1 MTKPP
6 QQIYD
11 YICSNDVTLV
21 LYPPY
26 VGSHN
31 AIASFLT
38 DKNITTN
45 FVYIMSQDIE
55 SINSA
60 VGQEL
65 PEKLILQYGAS
76 RRLTSV
82 LKSKSTILIDC
93 LSMFRSSNMDINL
106 KTRKKDCHIVIFES
120 SEICPTDEQYIK
132 QHYPSFSVLTY
143 LLSPQQPSLSYKLE
157 QTHMTSEQSN
167 IYLTSDTSIPSSS
180 KLPSTSDNPGS
191 SLANSLEPQNKVLET
206 PPDPR
211 SGLEIGNFK
220 YPEEVQHESSTLTD
234 TDRGEGGWL
243 TKSIVG
249 KIRDYSPKISNL
261 LTIIIS
267 RYEDKHV
274 VYTQFKDRHG
284 VDLLD
289 TLLKY
294 LNIPHI
300 VITKDDDSNEQIGKI
315 STFSNDVNQK
325 VLLTNT
331 VPSSEISEV
340 THVHFLEGITESILK
355 TFLANVYKSNLF
367 KKITPISC
375 TIHFHIASLP
385 EKSGDNKNGNDNSG
399 NNIPISIDGEM
410 YTKVANDIIERRNVY
425 ERLSK
430 KSDRICFDRTNLISI
445 I

>member
-1 MTKPP
+1 MTKPFQP
-6 QQIYD
+6 IYN
-11 YICSNDVTLV
+11 YIHSNDVNLV

-31 AIASFLT
+31 AIGSFLT
-38 DKNITTN
+38 DKSITTN
-45 FVYIMSQDIE
+45 VVYIMSQDIE

-65 PEKLILQYGAS
+65 PEKLILQYDTS
-76 RRLTSV
+76 KRLTSA
-82 LKSKSTILIDC
+82 LKGKSIILIDC
-93 LSMFRSSNMDINL
+93 LSMFRSSNMGINL
-106 KTRKKDCHIVIFES
+106 KNRKKDCHIVIFES
-120 SEICPTDEQYIK
+120 YEICPTDEQYIK
-132 QHYPSFSVLTY
+132 QYYPSFSVLTY

-167 IYLTSDTSIPSSS
+167 IYLTSDTSTTS
-180 KLPSTSDNPGS
+180 KDLGS
-191 SLANSLEPQNKVLET
+191 FSPKS
-206 PPDPR
+206 
-211 SGLEIGNFK
+211 LEIGNFK
-220 YPEEVQHESSTLTD
+220 YPEEVQHKSSTLTD

-315 STFSNDVNQK
+315 STFSNDINQK

-355 TFLANVYKSNLF
+355 KFLVNVYKSNLF

-375 TIHFHIASLP
+375 TIHFHISSLP
-385 EKSGDNKNGNDNSG
+385 ENNGDENGDDNSG
-399 NNIPISIDGEM
+399 NTPISIDCEM

-425 ERLSK
+425 KRLSK
-430 KSDRICFDRTNLISI
+430 KSDRICFDRTNLISVI
-445 I
+445 